1 MIDVKVNCIL
11 YDEILTRCKGL
22 MREFILVLLGAQALF
37 WLLVGRVASSL
48 RIRWFAITSD
58 SLPKSG
64 ERQKDGTFCL
74 AR

>member
-1 MIDVKVNCIL
+1 MINVKVNCIL

-22 MREFILVLLGAQALF
+22 MREFIF

-48 RIRWFAITSD
+48 RIPKLAMSSD
-58 SLPKSG
+58 SLPYSA

-74 AR
+74 TR